1 MLIVKSFVR
10 RSVLSGVKYLHH
22 HDIVHRDLKFV
33 FLVSCTHPT
42 LMDNVDQKIYCIESK
57 TITVISSLL
66 ISECEVSLNLN
77 DLPLIG
83 RCTFA

>member
-33 FLVSCTHPT
+33 FLASCTRLT

-57 TITVISSLL
+57 TITATSSLL
-66 ISECEVSLNLN
+66 ILECEVPLNLI
-77 DLPLIG
+77 DLPH
-83 RCTFA
+83 